1 MLKFFICLGFLFIV
15 LVFFRNLI
23 FFGEPT
29 LFLMYNITLEYTTKV
44 LEFLLTDSE
53 LTTCSVPYKEF
64 NEGVIRGVVA
74 FKLISLGL

>member
-1 MLKFFICLGFLFIV
+1 
-15 LVFFRNLI
+15 
-23 FFGEPT
+23 
-29 LFLMYNITLEYTTKV
+29 MYNITLEYTTKV